1 MANELVQGL
10 LQGLLQPQQ
19 GPNPADIMTAI
30 SSRNP
35 MAAVSAMQAPQLSQM
50 FGQQF
55 RGLVRGLQ
63 EPAPEG
69 TRTNLNANEAYA
81 ASLQQLSAQPNLM
94 NSSVG
99 LAKMAQ
105 AASTVGRTAEAMQ
118 FSLMASQ
125 KKQEEELLARQTARQ
140 GLGVATSVNAITDL
154 ISSLDPQKDAK
165 YIAELSGFANQVAAG
180 VIPPD
185 KVQSGITTIAT
196 RNKQEAPEVFQFTAE
211 WDAWKQGQAQGADTS
226 YPAFL
231 TWKANLTR
239 QDSEYQ
245 TWLKQNPDKS
255 IEDFWKAKEAAT
267 STPTAPK
274 AVPTPTQ
281 NEEAIAAQW
290 LDQSLRVPGKY
301 WGTNAAV
308 STADRPRLA
317 ALISNEAAKIKAA
330 QGGTFQD
337 ALTAAA
343 KSLKDAGTISVDDK
357 GNITVAAPSYPFADA
372 FLVE

>member
-19 GPNPADIMTAI
+19 GPNPADIMAAI

-55 RGLVRGLQ
+55 RGLIGGLTGK
-63 EPAPEG
+63 PAPQ
-69 TRTNLNANEAYA
+69 TANEAFA
-81 ASLQQLSAQPNLM
+81 SSLQQMAAQPDLM

-118 FSLMASQ
+118 FSLLASQ

-165 YIAELSGFANQVAAG
+165 YIAELTGFANQVAAG

-267 STPTAPK
+267 STPTAPTAPK

-290 LDQSLRVPGKY
+290 LDQSLRVPSKY
-301 WGTNAAV
+301 WWGTSAAV
-308 STADRPRLA
+308 SSADRPRLA